1 MLSQK
6 IAEHV
11 LTMLVNLSGDPDVLT
26 ELVKDEKFLDTLL
39 SYIIVRALPVVSH
52 SWDSAR
58 LT

>member
-1 MLSQK
+1 LLSQK

-11 LTMLVNLSGDPDVLT
+11 LTMLVNLSGDPDVLS

-52 SWDSAR
+52 SWDSA
-58 LT
+58 